1 MNTTHIGNSSG
12 GRLHLTAATPSNSIC
27 VQTLSGGAGG
37 NQTTNQSTQM
47 MGLKSLHHQQQQQQ
61 HHHEITAANVACQA
75 LQQAMSSSVGSS
87 STNYECSY
95 KNCHLN
101 ISASTASA
109 SSSAV
114 GGSQQRR
121 SQRTMP
127 IQATHM
133 THDMLQQF
141 VTVADVEISGNTVGY
156 HSLPNGSGVGGGDS
170 EIELV
175 SATTVPTS
183 SQYTGTQI
191 SGAISTPSI
200 DVLPLMSGEIATI
213 SSNTSDSITQ
223 TPISAVSGPHTLP
236 TNAHTQT
243 LKSGSSSTNSIS
255 SQSSKTPSSS
265 RRYHRTI
272 PRYFALTDP
281 LSAKEAY
288 GVSKSKS
295 DNSSRASASG
305 TVSTGTSTKKPT
317 CQCPV
322 QHVPM
327 SYMAAT
333 QLSNVAQCASNSA
346 LLSALSSKLNAACQS
361 SAASQTTSASSTLV
375 TSHGSSSSGRSNTVT
390 TLGYS
395 QRAKSSNSLQQ
406 SSTND
411 VNSFGVGGT
420 LKRTIHTTSTSTN
433 TATATNNNNNSN
445 INATSVCSY
454 DTKIATISKQVG
466 DSTAAD
472 LGGTTITGHHHHAAH
487 HSHHSHH
494 AHSVVVL
501 PTQTHDESMP
511 IVLGRVQ
518 KRSSGERERERE
530 RERARSASSGRA
542 SSNSSSHQLENSAA
556 AIYLNGK
563 GDAYLN
569 FPHPQNFSNLNAQ
582 QQQQNHHQQQQTN
595 ETNPILPPKLHKSLT
610 NLKTT
615 TNNNHSITTIATVIS
630 CAAATTPNPTSTATN
645 SSSCTAVQTVYTLSK
660 PTTSTAAHVSRKE
673 HHTIHEPVNGNVA
686 TSNCSKN
693 SPPSLTLP
701 LTLSPGLTNN
711 FGGVSTSTSSGSGS
725 SSGNNTVG
733 SQTHSAEKSSKINS
747 STFYPLQNNH
757 VTYTLP
763 KHISGKV
770 SLNSTIASVVSKVPS
785 VISIPVGG
793 GEVDLFE
800 NNNSCTNNA
809 LSHSNVTTNSKHE
822 STAMSSTSKSVS
834 ANGRSTTLP
843 KVLRAKKQQDVNAT
857 NNCNSNNV
865 SSGTKYLN
873 NATTT
878 AVSTSSVSQCNMPA
892 YPHQYSSSQI
902 KSTATANAT
911 TQFNSTISDSDALSS
926 AKHLPVCTTSKNCH
940 NPKEHFLPNDT
951 SLDDDYL
958 SECENCKIAQSA
970 KYFLNA
976 EEVEATPQET
986 MTLQRKSM
994 DDNKEEQEQAYYRI
1008 SHTLP
1013 TNPKKNA
1020 PIKNNNREPWF
1031 STIPASSSSEEDV
1044 NE

>member
-12 GRLHLTAATPSNSIC
+12 GRLHLTAAPPSNSIC
-27 VQTLSGGAGG
+27 VQTLSSGVGAH
-37 NQTTNQSTQM
+37 QPLSQSTQM
-47 MGLKSLHHQQQQQQ
+47 MGINKSLHLQQQQQ
-61 HHHEITAANVACQA
+61 HHHQLTGANVACQA
-75 LQQAMSSSVGSS
+75 LQQTMSSSIGSTS
-87 STNYECSY
+87 NSNECSY

-101 ISASTASA
+101 ISASTALT
-109 SSSAV
+109 SSSTVGSTV

-121 SQRTMP
+121 SQRTLP
-127 IQATHM
+127 VQATHV
-133 THDMLQQF
+133 TQDMLQHF
-141 VTVADVEISGNTVGY
+141 VTIADVEISGNTVGY
-156 HSLPNGSGVGGGDS
+156 HSLPNGSGVGGGDR
-170 EIELV
+170 EMELLSV
-175 SATTVPTS
+175 ATVPTS
-183 SQYTGTQI
+183 TQYTGSQMT
-191 SGAISTPSI
+191 GAISTPSM

-213 SSNTSDSITQ
+213 SNNTSDSVTQ
-223 TPISAVSGPHTLP
+223 TAISAVSGSHTLP

-243 LKSGSSSTNSIS
+243 LKSNNSTNNSSSQN
-255 SQSSKTPSSS
+255 SKTPSSS

-281 LSAKEAY
+281 LSDKEAY
-288 GVSKSKS
+288 GINKSKS
-295 DNSSRASASG
+295 ENSSRGGASS
-305 TVSTGTSTKKPT
+305 TVSAVTSTKKPT

-333 QLSNVAQCASNSA
+333 QLSNVAQCPSNSA

-361 SAASQTTSASSTLV
+361 TATSQTSLV
-375 TSHGSSSSGRSNTVT
+375 TSHGSSSNGRSNTVT
-390 TLGYS
+390 TLCYP
-395 QRAKSSNSLQQ
+395 QRVKSSNSLLQ

-411 VNSFGVGGT
+411 VNSFGVGSS
-420 LKRTIHTTSTSTN
+420 LKRTMHTTSTSTN
-433 TATATNNNNNSN
+433 TSTLTNNNNSN
-445 INATSVCSY
+445 INATSICSY

-466 DSTAAD
+466 DSSAAD
-472 LGGTTITGHHHHAAH
+472 LGTTISSHHHHAAH

-501 PTQTHDESMP
+501 PSQTHDESMP
-511 IVLGRVQ
+511 IVLGRVH
-518 KRSSGERERERE
+518 KRSIGERERD

-556 AIYLNGK
+556 TIYLNGK

-569 FPHPQNFSNLNAQ
+569 FPHPQNFSNRNSQ
-582 QQQQNHHQQQQTN
+582 QQQQNYHQQQRTN

-610 NLKTT
+610 NLKST
-615 TNNNHSITTIATVIS
+615 TNNNHSITTTATEIS
-630 CAAATTPNPTSTATN
+630 CAAVTIPNPTTTATTC
-645 SSSCTAVQTVYTLSK
+645 SSYTTVQTVYTLSK
-660 PTTSTAAHVSRKE
+660 PSTSAAAHVSRKE
-673 HHTIHEPVNGNVA
+673 HQTIHEPINGNGG
-686 TSNCSKN
+686 TSSCSKN
-693 SPPSLTLP
+693 SPLSLTLP
-701 LTLSPGLTNN
+701 LSPGLANN
-711 FGGVSTSTSSGSGS
+711 FGGVSTSTSSGCGT

-733 SQTHSAEKSSKINS
+733 SQTHSSEKSSKINS

-763 KHISGKV
+763 KYISGKV

-785 VISIPVGG
+785 VISIPVSG

-800 NNNSCTNNA
+800 NNNSCVYA
-809 LSHSNVTTNSKHE
+809 LSHSNSTNSKHE
-822 STAMSSTSKSVS
+822 PTAMSTSKSS
-834 ANGRSTTLP
+834 SSNGRSTTLP
-843 KVLRAKKQQDVNAT
+843 KILRAKKQQDVNAT
-857 NNCNSNNV
+857 NNCNSNIG
-865 SSGTKYLN
+865 SSTIKHSTASGI
-873 NATTT
+873 TT
-878 AVSTSSVSQCNMPA
+878 AAASISSVSQCNMPV
-892 YPHQYSSSQI
+892 YPQQSTSSHV
-902 KSTATANAT
+902 KPTATANAT
-911 TQFNSTISDSDALSS
+911 TQFNSIISDGGVLSS
-926 AKHLPVCTTSKNCH
+926 AKHLPVCTTSKNCQ

-970 KYFLNA
+970 KYYLNA
-976 EEVEATPQET
+976 EEVGAIPQET

-994 DDNKEEQEQAYYRI
+994 DDNKEEQEQSYYRI

-1020 PIKNNNREPWF
+1020 PVKNNNREPWF

>member
-12 GRLHLTAATPSNSIC
+12 GRLHLTAAAPSNSIC
-27 VQTLSGGAGG
+27 VQTLSSGAGAH
-37 NQTTNQSTQM
+37 QPLSQSTQM
-47 MGLKSLHHQQQQQQ
+47 MGLNKSFHLQQQPLQQ
-61 HHHEITAANVACQA
+61 HHHQLTAANVACQA
-75 LQQAMSSSVGSS
+75 MQQNMTSSVGSTS
-87 STNYECSY
+87 SSNECSY

-101 ISASTASA
+101 ISASTALA

-121 SQRTMP
+121 SQRALP
-127 IQATHM
+127 VQATHV

-156 HSLPNGSGVGGGDS
+156 HSLPNGTGVGGGDS
-170 EIELV
+170 EIEQLR
-175 SATTVPTS
+175 AATVPTS
-183 SQYTGTQI
+183 TQYTGSQMT
-191 SGAISTPSI
+191 GAISTPSM

-213 SSNTSDSITQ
+213 SNNTSDSITQ
-223 TPISAVSGPHTLP
+223 TAISAVSGPHTLP

-243 LKSGSSSTNSIS
+243 LKSGNSTNSIS

-281 LSAKEAY
+281 LSDKEAY
-288 GVSKSKS
+288 GISKSKS
-295 DNSSRASASG
+295 ENSSRASASS
-305 TVSTGTSTKKPT
+305 TVSSVTSTKKPT

-327 SYMAAT
+327 SYMATT

-346 LLSALSSKLNAACQS
+346 LLSSLSSKLNAACQL
-361 SAASQTTSASSTLV
+361 SAASQTSSASSTLV
-375 TSHGSSSSGRSNTVT
+375 TSHGSSSNGRSNTVT
-390 TLGYS
+390 TLGNP

-411 VNSFGVGGT
+411 ANCFGVGNT

-433 TATATNNNNNSN
+433 TATLTNNNNSN
-445 INATSVCSY
+445 TNATSVCSY
-454 DTKIATISKQVG
+454 DMKIATISKQVG
-466 DSTAAD
+466 DSSAVD
-472 LGGTTITGHHHHAAH
+472 LGTAISGHHHHAAH

-501 PTQTHDESMP
+501 PSQTHDESMP
-511 IVLGRVQ
+511 IVLGRVH
-518 KRSSGERERERE
+518 KRSSGERERE

-542 SSNSSSHQLENSAA
+542 SSNSSTHQMENSAA

-569 FPHPQNFSNLNAQ
+569 FPHPQNFSNLNSQ

-615 TNNNHSITTIATVIS
+615 TNNNHSIMTTATVIS
-630 CAAATTPNPTSTATN
+630 CAAVTTPNPTTTATT
-645 SSSCTAVQTVYTLSK
+645 SSSCPTVQTVYTLSK
-660 PTTSTAAHVSRKE
+660 PSTSTTAHTNRKE
-673 HHTIHEPVNGNVA
+673 YHSFHEPINGNGGI
-686 TSNCSKN
+686 SSCSKN
-693 SPPSLTLP
+693 SPLSLTLP
-701 LTLSPGLTNN
+701 LSEGLVNN
-711 FGGVSTSTSSGSGS
+711 FGSVSTSTGSASGS
-725 SSGNNTVG
+725 SIGNNTVG

-763 KHISGKV
+763 KYISGKV

-800 NNNSCTNNA
+800 NNNSCVYA
-809 LSHSNVTTNSKHE
+809 LNHSNSTNGKHE
-822 STAMSSTSKSVS
+822 STAMSTSKSSS

-843 KVLRAKKQQDVNAT
+843 KILRAKKQQDISAS
-857 NNCNSNNV
+857 NNCNSNIAGSNI
-865 SSGTKYLN
+865 KYLTN
-873 NATTT
+873 TTSGMTT
-878 AVSTSSVSQCNMPA
+878 ATASISSVAQCNMPV
-892 YPHQYSSSQI
+892 YPQQSTSSHV

-911 TQFNSTISDSDALSS
+911 TQFNSIITDSDALSS
-926 AKHLPVCTTSKNCH
+926 AKHLPVCTTSKNCQ

-970 KYFLNA
+970 KYYLNA
-976 EEVEATPQET
+976 EEVEAIPQET

-994 DDNKEEQEQAYYRI
+994 DDNKEEQEQSYYRI

-1020 PIKNNNREPWF
+1020 PVKNNNREPWF